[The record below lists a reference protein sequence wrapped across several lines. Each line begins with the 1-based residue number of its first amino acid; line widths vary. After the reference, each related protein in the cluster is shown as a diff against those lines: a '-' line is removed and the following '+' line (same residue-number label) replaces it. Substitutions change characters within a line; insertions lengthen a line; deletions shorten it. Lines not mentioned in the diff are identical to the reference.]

1 MAFPSSGAKPSMSTP
16 SHRTYLTG
24 DLVLDLDRGCLL
36 RAGREVKLRKQTFH
50 VLVFLVERHGH
61 LVGKDD
67 LARAVWPNTFVSDD
81 SLNRCITEIRRALV
95 DTRHQLVKT
104 VPRRGYIF
112 DAPVESRGSGFPNT
126 PAPDLHPEA
135 HALGD
140 EPATDDALPPF
151 PTRKADN
158 LPDPLTNFIGRERE
172 LADVAAILEEHRL
185 LTLIG
190 AGGCGKT
197 RLALEAAGRRRAQFR
212 DGVWWTDLAPLTDQ
226 RLVAEAVAESLGV
239 RPDGA
244 NPMAQRLSD
253 FLSARSVLLV
263 IDNCEHV
270 RIACAELAAAIL
282 RPSAAVRIIAT
293 SREPLKIQG
302 EYAYPVSGLALAAA
316 DANQAQ
322 ILEAEAVRLYVARAS
337 VVHPHLALTPE
348 SVRAVSD
355 VCTRLDGVP
364 LAIELAAARGS
375 VLTIEQIAS
384 HLNDRFRLL
393 VSSDHRLPRHQTL
406 RATVDWSYDQL
417 SEPERRLFLGLSAF
431 HGTWSLE
438 AATAVCTVTREKFDT
453 IELLSGLLDKSLVL
467 NADDAPEGRRY
478 RMLETM
484 REYALERLRESGEHE
499 TILSRHLDY
508 FRGLARSARPALLGA
523 DQTAWL
529 ARLRREH
536 DNFRAALAW
545 SVAASDGI
553 AAALELSASLHWFW
567 FMHGHLTE
575 SERWLSS
582 LLARPVPGTVEV
594 RRVMAECHFAL
605 GLVTVLLG
613 DPGRGRQHLETAL
626 VMARELGVEALAVWA
641 LRMMTQ
647 SLVEEGRF
655 AEAQTRAAEAFQT
668 ATRLGTPFEL
678 SAALGAL
685 GIVSR
690 ARGDCAGAARLFEQS
705 VQHCVSG
712 ERWFRAASLAD
723 AAEAEE
729 RHGNPARAEALAMEG
744 LQVSEDHD
752 TPAIAWNLEVLA
764 RARARQGQ
772 LLPAARLWGAAEV
785 LRERTGLTL
794 PAYWM
799 EGLAGAVAATRAR
812 LGDDSAFTTAW
823 TEGRAMSFAEAIAIA
838 RSAGIA

>member
-1 MAFPSSGAKPSMSTP
+1 MLTP

-36 RAGREVKLRKQTFH
+36 RAGREVRLRRQTFQ

-67 LARAVWPNTFVSDD
+67 LARAVWPDTFVSDD
-81 SLNRCITEIRRALV
+81 SLNRCITEIRKALG

-112 DAPVESRGSGFPNT
+112 DASVESRGFGSPNT
-126 PAPDLHPEA
+126 QAADGRLNGRS
-135 HALGD
+135 LGD
-140 EPATDDALPPF
+140 ERATHDALLPF
-151 PTRKADN
+151 PKHKADN
-158 LPDPLTNFIGRERE
+158 LPEPLTNFIGRERE

-197 RLALEAAGRRRAQFR
+197 RLALEAAGRLRARYR

-226 RLVAEAVAESLGV
+226 RLVAEAVAESIRV

-244 NPMAQRLSD
+244 NPMLQRLSE

-263 IDNCEHV
+263 IDNCEHLRV
-270 RIACAELAAAIL
+270 ACAELAEAVL
-282 RPSAAVRIIAT
+282 RPNAAVRIIAT
-293 SREPLKIQG
+293 SREALRIQG
-302 EYAYPVSGLALAAA
+302 EYTYPVSGLGLAPAG
-316 DANQAQ
+316 ANQGQ

-337 VVHPHLALTPE
+337 VVHPQLALTTGT
-348 SVRAVSD
+348 VRAVSD

-364 LAIELAAARGS
+364 LAIELAAACGR

-384 HLNDRFRLL
+384 HLNHRFRLL
-393 VSSDHRLPRHQTL
+393 VASDRRLPRHQTL
-406 RATVDWSYDQL
+406 RATIDWSYDQL
-417 SEPERRLFLGLSAF
+417 SEPERRLFQGLSAF

-438 AATAVCTVTREKFDT
+438 AATAVCTVTREEFDT

-467 NADDAPEGRRY
+467 NTEDAPEGRRY

-484 REYALERLRESGEHE
+484 REYALERLRESGEQE

-508 FRGLARSARPALLGA
+508 FRTLARSAHVELLGA

-545 SVAASDGI
+545 SAAAPDRI
-553 AAALELSASLHWFW
+553 TAALELSASLHWFW
-567 FMHGHLTE
+567 FMHGHLIE
-575 SERWLSS
+575 SQRWLSS
-582 LLARPVPGTVEV
+582 LLARPAPGTGEV
-594 RRVMAECHFAL
+594 RRLTAECHFAL

-613 DPGRGRQHLETAL
+613 DSGRGGQHLETAL
-626 VMARELGVEALAVWA
+626 TMARELGVETLAVWT
-641 LRMMTQ
+641 LRMMTHG
-647 SLVEEGRF
+647 LVEEGRF
-655 AEAQTRAAEAFQT
+655 AEAQRRAAEAFQT

-678 SAALGAL
+678 STALGAL

-690 ARGDCAGAARLFEQS
+690 AQCDYAGAAQHFDQS
-705 VQHCVSG
+705 AQHCVSG

-729 RHGNPARAEALAMEG
+729 RLGDLARAEALAMEG
-744 LQVSEDHD
+744 LQLPDDDD
-752 TPAIAWNLEVLA
+752 TPTIAWSLEVFA
-764 RARARQGQ
+764 RARARRGQ
-772 LLPAARLWGAAEV
+772 VLLAARLWGAAEV

-799 EGLAGAVAATRAR
+799 EGLAEAIAATRAR

-823 TEGRAMSFAEAIAIA
+823 TEGRAMSCAKAIAIA
-838 RSAGIA
+838 RSADVV